1 MGIGKKLLI
10 SVTELARVARA
21 TGYSISGLRIALDR
35 EAAFRQE
42 LILFVVLAP
51 LGIWLGRSGV
61 ERALLVGS
69 LVLVMIA
76 ELFNSAIE
84 ATLDRVSKEPHEL
97 AGSAKDIGSAA
108 VFLSI
113 VLAVLTWALVLTDRW

>member
-1 MGIGKKLLI
+1 MWASFRDLRRIL
-10 SVTELARVARA
+10 RA
-21 TGYSISGLRIALDR
+21 VGYSLDGLRAAFDR

-42 LILFVVLAP
+42 MLLFVVLAP
-51 LGIWLGRSGV
+51 LGTWLGRGGV

-69 LVLVMIA
+69 LFLVLVA

-84 ATLDRVSKEPHEL
+84 ATLDRVGKEPNEL
-97 AGSAKDIGSAA
+97 TGRAKDIGSAA

-113 VLAVLTWALVLTDRW
+113 ALVITTWVLILWDR